1 MKTKEEALTELNAI
15 CTAMR
20 HHLEGLALLRAE
32 VGGYANRLGAPGA
45 WVYNLWNVED
55 GMTEVKRL
63 DEAIQN
69 KLHEIEVAR
78 DEQRKSQP
86 SYDFTE
92 TLKTAHSIA
101 AKYIIT

>member
-1 MKTKEEALTELNAI
+1 
-15 CTAMR
+15 MR
-20 HHLEGLALLRAE
+20 IDWAHPAHLFTTSG
-32 VGGYANRLGAPGA
+32 VD
-45 WVYNLWNVED
+45 D

-69 KLHEIEVAR
+69 KLREIENAR

-86 SYDFTE
+86 SYDFTD

-101 AKYIIT
+101 AKYIIK